1 MSSLAADL
9 PLGIRPG
16 QSCHYDPELVR
27 VRNWDQGQVI
37 VLLCRGQYTWRH
49 PPTSPLRSASKW
61 PMRSVPKR
69 PIKYVSN
76 IIQVAN
82 EVRIQVADGYPGG
95 HLSPTGTQVCSSCS
109 LSPARVKFTAAP
121 MYLCAQAD
129 QRPPKL
135 VLVYPGCVPGSIQAC
150 ANLSSQRANTVTS
163 SQTGL
168 TKSIDEIIINC
179 VD

>member
-1 MSSLAADL
+1 MGLHGLCCSSGGCWTSDKHRSNAEMSSLAADL

-109 LSPARVKFTAAP
+109 LSPARVEVHCSSYVP
-121 MYLCAQAD
+121 LC
-129 QRPPKL
+129 
-135 VLVYPGCVPGSIQAC
+135 
-150 ANLSSQRANTVTS
+150 
-163 SQTGL
+163 TG
-168 TKSIDEIIINC
+168 
-179 VD
+179 